1 MKSLRVISFFALA
14 VLAAEPALAAS
25 STGTSSVLTLFT
37 TIENQ
42 MRLVATVA
50 MTCIIM
56 WAGYCVMSRGQTL
69 NEVGKLIAG
78 GIMIGAA
85 GWIAALFV
93 G

>member
-1 MKSLRVISFFALA
+1 MKTSRFVSLLILA
-14 VLAAEPALAAS
+14 ALAAEPAFAAS

-50 MTCIIM
+50 MSCIIM

-85 GWIAALFV
+85 GWIASLFV